1 MDQFPKTME
10 EKPLGSANQ
19 QTKTIEEFL
28 SYLRSKIL
36 YVIAAVLVCAALA
49 ACYVYIIATPLYES
63 TAQIYVVSSK
73 DSVLNLS
80 DLQIG
85 SYLTSDYQLV
95 FKTWE
100 VNEKVIS
107 DLNLPYSVAELKKM
121 TTVTNPSN
129 TRALQI
135 TVQSKDAAEAAAI
148 ANKYAEVAMDYISSI
163 MQTERP
169 TLLSEAIQALEPA
182 GPDKKLIIC
191 VSALAG
197 FALATWILFVLYLK
211 DDRIVDSQDIERMT
225 GMTPLAVIPMTEHL
239 ESVKGNDRRG
249 RSTAKKL

>member
-1 MDQFPKTME
+1 ME
-10 EKPLGSANQ
+10 EKPLGSTNE

-28 SYLRSKIL
+28 GYLRSKIL
-36 YVIAAVLVCAALA
+36 YVVAAVLAGVVLSAF
-49 ACYVYIIATPLYES
+49 YVYVIAVPVYES

-95 FKTWE
+95 FETWE
-100 VNEKVIS
+100 VNEMVIS
-107 DLNLPYSVAELKKM
+107 ELNLPYSVTELKKM

-135 TVQSKDAAEAAAI
+135 TVRSKDAAEAAAI
-148 ANKYAEVAMDYISSI
+148 ANKYAEVAMDYITNI

-169 TLLSEAIQALEPA
+169 TLLSEAIQARKPA
-182 GPDKKLIIC
+182 LPKKKLIVC
-191 VSALAG
+191 VSALVC
-197 FALATWILFVLYLK
+197 FALATWILFVLYLR
-211 DDRIVDSQDIERMT
+211 DDRIVDSQDIERVT
-225 GMTPLAVIPMTEHL
+225 GMMPLAVIPLTEHR